1 MRTKGVKKI
10 MLAAS
15 LASAIGLSG
24 SNAMADDAATIETYA
39 SGTGVTYDGNG
50 NYPVVTAILSAPH
63 GSVYNPGATLDGYTY
78 NNWSYFA
85 ADPSGSIDL
94 FYSSS
99 LSEPYS
105 SPTVGDTIIVQSL
118 SGGPGGNYSP
128 FDGIPEIA
136 NSSANPLTI
145 QGPGSSG
152 NSPYNP
158 TPTLTTIPIINVGTT
173 LPAGGGI
180 NASGLAGT
188 LLQLHNVTISG
199 AGTTWAVHANTTATI
214 TDGSGNSM
222 VMFLWASSYST
233 CAAIASTAANPV
245 AGSGNPVP
253 TGPVNMTGFV
263 DDFYSSS
270 TGITEAEF
278 VPTSITSVPE
288 PTGLAMFGVGG
299 LLTLAMALR
308 RRIA

>member
-1 MRTKGVKKI
+1 

-15 LASAIGLSG
+15 LASAMAVSS
-24 SNAMADDAATIETYA
+24 SNVFADTAATIQTYPIN
-39 SGTGVTYDGNG
+39 TGVTYDGNG
-50 NYPVVTAILSAPH
+50 NYPIVTAILSAPH

-78 NNWSYFA
+78 NNWSYLA

-118 SGGPGGNYSP
+118 SGGAGGNYSP

-152 NSPYNP
+152 NAPYNP
-158 TPTLTTIPIINVGTT
+158 VPSLTTIPIINVGTT
-173 LPAGGGI
+173 LPAGGGV
-180 NASGLAGT
+180 NSSGLAGT
-188 LLQLHNVTISG
+188 LIQLNNVTISG
-199 AGTTWAVHANTTATI
+199 AGSTWAVHANTTATI

-233 CAAIASTAANPV
+233 CGAIAVGGITAPDPTGA
-245 AGSGNPVP
+245 PVP

-299 LLTLAMALR
+299 LLTLALALR

>member
-1 MRTKGVKKI
+1 

-24 SNAMADDAATIETYA
+24 SNAMADNAATIETYA
-39 SGTGVTYDGNG
+39 INTGVTYDGNG
-50 NYPVVTAILSAPH
+50 NYPIVTAILSAPH

-118 SGGPGGNYSP
+118 SGGAGGNYSP

-136 NSSANPLTI
+136 NSSSYPLTI

-158 TPTLTTIPIINVGTT
+158 VPAVTTIPVINVGTT

-180 NASGLAGT
+180 NSSGLAGT
-188 LLQLHNVTISG
+188 LISLNNVTISG
-199 AGTTWAVHANTTATI
+199 VTTNGGVSFLSNWATHANNTGVI

-222 VMFLWASSYST
+222 VMYLWASSYST
-233 CAAIASTAANPV
+233 CGAIAAAGG
-245 AGSGNPVP
+245 AIP
-253 TGPVNMTGFV
+253 TGQVDMTGFV
-263 DDFYSSS
+263 DDFYTSS
-270 TGITEAEF
+270 TGLTEAEF
-278 VPTSITSVPE
+278 VPISITAIPVPE
-288 PTGLAMFGVGG
+288 PASLALFGMGG
-299 LLTLAMALR
+299 LLTLALALR
-308 RRIA
+308 RRSA

>member
-1 MRTKGVKKI
+1 

-24 SNAMADDAATIETYA
+24 SDALADDAATIETYA
-39 SGTGVTYDGNG
+39 SGTGVTYDGG
-50 NYPVVTAILSAPH
+50 GVNYPIVTAILSAPH

-78 NNWSYFA
+78 NNWSYLA

-105 SPTVGDTIIVQSL
+105 SPTVGDTIVVESL
-118 SGGPGGNYSP
+118 SGGPGGAYSP

-136 NSSANPLTI
+136 NSSSYPLTI

-158 TPTLTTIPIINVGTT
+158 TPALTTIPTINVGTT

-188 LLQLHNVTISG
+188 LLQLNNVTISG
-199 AGTTWAVHANTTATI
+199 AGTTWATHANTTATI
-214 TDGSGNSM
+214 TDQSANSM
-222 VMFLWASSYST
+222 VLYLWASSYST
-233 CAAIASTAANPV
+233 DGAIAVGGITAPDP
-245 AGSGNPVP
+245 SGAPVP
-253 TGPVNMTGFV
+253 TGLVDMTGFV

-278 VPTSITSVPE
+278 VPVSITSVVPE
-288 PTGLAMFGVGG
+288 PTTLCLCGAGA
-299 LLTLAMALR
+299 LLILTLR
-308 RRIA
+308 RRKA